1 MSNPDP
7 FQELVD
13 SPRRVLLRS
22 PTTMPSAPPPDAPPA
37 LSTSSATVPSSPMAR
52 PVPYSGGVEECNGF
66 LLQCSLVFTMQPAL
80 YPTDQSQIAFITSL
94 LTGPAVRWAETI
106 WHQAGPPTHSIQAFI
121 AHFKEVFSRSDGK
134 LAALDD
140 NMGLEKFIQQSLRCS
155 DHMKSYQ
162 SNQETVSTA
171 VLHPSE
177 PINPSEPEPMI
188 IESGKLTSAER
199 QRRLTRG
206 LCMYCGASGHVRLNC
221 PLRPVRT
228 LVSGIHSDIEN
239 MHPLTTNVQ
248 LTTLSSSVA
257 VTALIDSGSAGNF
270 ISGTLCRQL
279 QLRTEATSR
288 IYQIQPITGEIT
300 SRTPI
305 HRKCEPVNLQIGLL
319 QKEDIQLLVLEG
331 ATMDIIL
338 GRLWLVK
345 HDPIL
350 SWGIGE
356 VIKWGEGCTTGSL
369 PRPIQKSL
377 PVYTTSVESPIEKQS
392 VQIPDIYASYKD
404 VFCPK
409 RASQLPP
416 HQPWD
421 CAIDLVPDAPMPRGK
436 IYPLSLPETKAMEEY
451 IQEALSQGYIRPS
464 TSPAASSF
472 FFVAK
477 KDGGLRP
484 CIDYRIINQG
494 TIKFCYPLPLVP
506 AALEQ
511 LRSTRIF
518 TKLDLRSAYNL
529 VRIREGDEWK
539 TAFMTPTGHYEYLV
553 MSYGLVNAPSVFQNF
568 IHEVLREFLHH
579 FVIVYI
585 DDILIYSRSE
595 AEHCHHVAEVLQKLR
610 EHQLYLKAEKC
621 SFHLPSVQFLGYI
634 IDHQGV
640 RMDERK
646 LTAVVSWP
654 EPTTIKELQRFLG
667 FANFYRCFIQD
678 YSLITAPLTNL
689 LSGKPKT
696 LLWTPEAAAAFHSLK
711 SAFTQAPLL
720 THPDPELPF
729 VVEVDAST
737 TGVGAV
743 LSQYHGTPKL
753 LHPCAYFSRKLSPA
767 ERNYDIG
774 NRELLAIKLAL
785 EEWLEG
791 AIHPFQVIT
800 DHKNLQYF
808 RDAKRL
814 CPHQARWSLFFS
826 RFNFSITYRRGPKN
840 IRADALSRL
849 HDHQETSET
858 PTNIIPEHIIVSPIE
873 WSAPPI
879 VATPVPRPFVP
890 RTQRVDL
897 IHSTHT
903 SLGTGHPGA
912 NNTLSLL
919 SECFWWPAM
928 ARDVRRYVQ
937 GYKECAMS
945 KSPRHLPAGKLHPLP
960 IPNHP
965 WSHLGVDFM
974 TDLPS
979 SDGNTC
985 IPVIDRFS
993 KFCRLL
999 PLKGLLTAL
1008 LTALVQ
1014 LSETL
1019 FNHVFRYYGIP
1030 ENIVS
1035 DRGPQFISRPLLW
1048 IPPSNQRQT
1057 ERKIQEVGRFLR
1069 TFGHGHQDSW
1079 NQFLGWAEYAQ
1090 NSLRQPTAGLH
1101 SSVFSDSNPRS
1112 SPGMVNHQSL
1122 DAAHHHLQRAVRR
1135 SKTIAD
1141 RRRIPGPASTP
1152 GQKVWLSTRDIRLR
1166 LPSKKLSPRFV
1177 GPFTILEQVNPVT
1190 FKLQLPPQYRIHPTF
1205 HISLLKC
1212 FHQPLIP
1219 STEPGHEEEPPPPLM
1234 LEEGSIYS
1242 VREILQSRCCGG
1254 QLEYLQKRDRG
1265 SPESTSWIPLSWK
1278 TSTPIILNT
1287 LHLVDEVD
1295 HHGAGGLGPQER
1307 ALGRG
1312 VMSRIG
1318 QALQPL
1324 TRSDHSH
1331 QNSNHTH
1338 LHSISHT
1345 HIKAH
1350 TTHHSFGLIV
1360 KLSPSRIHCQ
1370 PTVCVSSVLKFI
1382 SRHSC
1387 RGNKHHSARR
1397 YPFKNFANLNCYTR
1411 LFLHVILHLG
1421 KLKDTDKND
1430 KTPVLVLV
1438 KMPRYQTPI
1447 PHHVT
1452 NAYAGKDPANM
1463 PARARC
1469 GEAVPSLV
1477 EGQEY
1482 RGPEQEPPTKKRRT
1496 LGEDR
1501 QHHLALEVCDTIMCH
1516 AKERFSFTK
1525 HLVSATLL
1533 QGDLFPQHHKM
1544 FPDSALDTTVEAYP
1558 SLDKARL
1565 KTELSLIYS
1574 NEDLF
1579 ILFIYFIC
1587 ETGDFEEEIK
1597 SLLLIVIIV

>member
-13 SPRRVLLRS
+13 SLRKVLLRS
-22 PTTMPSAPPPDAPPA
+22 PTTMPSAPPPNAPPA
-37 LSTSSATVPSSPMAR
+37 PSTKHFFGHRFFQSHGPTGALLWR
-52 PVPYSGGVEECNGF
+52 GGF
-66 LLQCSLVFTMQPAL
+66 LLQCSLVFIMQPAL

-94 LTGPAVRWAETI
+94 LTGPALRWAETI
-106 WHQAGPPTHSIQAFI
+106 WHQARPPTHSSQAFI
-121 AHFKEVFSRSDGK
+121 AHFKEVFGRSDGEVSAGEQLYHLK
-134 LAALDD
+134 QGAMTTHEYSLRFRTLAAASGWNERSLLTTYRLGLEPKFRLQLAALDD

-155 DHMKSYQ
+155 DRMKSYQ
-162 SNQETVSTA
+162 SNQETVSNA
-171 VLHPSE
+171 LLRPSE

-199 QRRLTRG
+199 QRRL
-206 LCMYCGASGHVRLNC
+206 
-221 PLRPVRT
+221 
-228 LVSGIHSDIEN
+228 
-239 MHPLTTNVQ
+239 

-279 QLRTEATSR
+279 QLRTEATSS
-288 IYQIQPITGEIT
+288 IYQIQPITGE
-300 SRTPI
+300 RTTRTRI
-305 HRKCEPVNLQIGLL
+305 HRKCEPINLQIGLL
-319 QKEDIQLLVLEG
+319 HKEDIQLLVLEG
-331 ATMDIIL
+331 ATVDIIL
-338 GRLWLVK
+338 GRPWLVR

-356 VIKWGEGCTTGSL
+356 VIKWGKGCTTGCFPEL
-369 PRPIQKSL
+369 PRPIQKPL

-404 VFCPK
+404 IFCPK

-494 TIKFCYPLPLVP
+494 TIKFRYPLPLVP

-511 LRSTRIF
+511 LQSARIF

-539 TAFMTPTGHYEYLV
+539 TAFVTPTGHYEYLV
-553 MSYGLVNAPSVFQNF
+553 MPYGLVNSPSVFQNF

-595 AEHCHHVAEVLQKLR
+595 AEHRHHVAEVLQKLR

-621 SFHLPSVQFLGYI
+621 SFHLPSIQFLGYI

-646 LTAVVSWP
+646 VTAVVSWP

-667 FANFYRCFIQD
+667 FANFYRRFIQD
-678 YSLITAPLTNL
+678 YSLITTPLTNL
-689 LSGKPKT
+689 LSGKPRT
-696 LLWTPEAAAAFHSLK
+696 LLWTPEAAKAFHSLK

-720 THPDPELPF
+720 THPDPDLPF

-743 LSQYHGTPKL
+743 LSQYHGTPKV

-785 EEWLEG
+785 EEWRHWLEG
-791 AIHPFQVIT
+791 AIHSFQVIT
-800 DHKNLQYF
+800 DHKNLQYL

-814 CPHQARWSLFFS
+814 CPRHQ
-826 RFNFSITYRRGPKN
+826 
-840 IRADALSRL
+840 
-849 HDHQETSET
+849 
-858 PTNIIPEHIIVSPIE
+858 
-873 WSAPPI
+873 
-879 VATPVPRPFVP
+879 FVP

-897 IHSTHT
+897 IYSMHT
-903 SLGTGHPGA
+903 SLGTGHPGV

-919 SECFWWPAM
+919 SERFWWPSM

-937 GYKECAMS
+937 GCKECAIS

-960 IPNHP
+960 VPNRP
-965 WSHLGVDFM
+965 WSHLGVDFT

-985 IPVIDRFS
+985 ILVITDHFL

-999 PLKGLLTAL
+999 PLKRILETA
-1008 LTALVQ
+1008 
-1014 LSETL
+1014 EIL
-1019 FNHVFRYYGIP
+1019 FNHVFCYYGIP

-1035 DRGPQFISRPLLW
+1035 DRGPQFISRIWKSFFKLLGVTVSLSSGYH
-1048 IPPSNQRQT
+1048 PQTNGQT

-1069 TFGHGHQDSW
+1069 TFCHGHQDSW

-1090 NSLRQPTAGLH
+1090 NSLRQPTTGLTPFQCVLGFQPPLFPWNGEP
-1101 SSVFSDSNPRS
+1101 SEVPAVDYWFRESERVW
-1112 SPGMVNHQSL
+1112 

-1135 SKTIAD
+1135 SKIIAY
-1141 RRRIPGPASTP
+1141 RRRIPGHVYTP

-1166 LPSKKLSPRFV
+1166 LPSRKLSPRFV

-1205 HISLLKC
+1205 HISLLKP

-1219 STEPGHEEEPPPPLM
+1219 STEPGHEKEPPPPLM

-1242 VREILQSRCCGG
+1242 VREILQSRRRGG
-1254 QLEYLQKRDRG
+1254 QLKYLVDWEGYGPEERSWVPRVDILDPTLMEDFHANHPEFPAPRG
-1265 SPESTSWIPLSWK
+1265 RGRPPRRRRSRPSGAGPGEGGNVTDWPGSTTTHTQRSQSPE
-1278 TSTPIILNT
+1278 
-1287 LHLVDEVD
+1287 
-1295 HHGAGGLGPQER
+1295 
-1307 ALGRG
+1307 
-1312 VMSRIG
+1312 
-1318 QALQPL
+1318 
-1324 TRSDHSH
+1324 
-1331 QNSNHTH
+1331 
-1338 LHSISHT
+1338 
-1345 HIKAH
+1345 
-1350 TTHHSFGLIV
+1350 F
-1360 KLSPSRIHCQ
+1360 
-1370 PTVCVSSVLKFI
+1370 
-1382 SRHSC
+1382 
-1387 RGNKHHSARR
+1387 
-1397 YPFKNFANLNCYTR
+1397 
-1411 LFLHVILHLG
+1411 
-1421 KLKDTDKND
+1421 
-1430 KTPVLVLV
+1430 
-1438 KMPRYQTPI
+1438 
-1447 PHHVT
+1447 
-1452 NAYAGKDPANM
+1452 
-1463 PARARC
+1463 
-1469 GEAVPSLV
+1469 
-1477 EGQEY
+1477 
-1482 RGPEQEPPTKKRRT
+1482 
-1496 LGEDR
+1496 
-1501 QHHLALEVCDTIMCH
+1501 
-1516 AKERFSFTK
+1516 
-1525 HLVSATLL
+1525 
-1533 QGDLFPQHHKM
+1533 
-1544 FPDSALDTTVEAYP
+1544 
-1558 SLDKARL
+1558 
-1565 KTELSLIYS
+1565 
-1574 NEDLF
+1574 
-1579 ILFIYFIC
+1579 
-1587 ETGDFEEEIK
+1587 
-1597 SLLLIVIIV
+1597 